1 MASLRWL
8 LFPLL
13 LVACPSDEKDEGD
26 TDDTSGGAAEDSVDD
41 AIQPVINSIDVVDCV
56 EYQSAGEAWSI
67 SLSVDDPQGPDTVSG
82 GSYDVLNSEGGVLAS
97 YTLTCNEGTCLGSF
111 RADYDSITCSLVGSV
126 TFRFV
131 IEDEDGNQSAPTD
144 YAT

>member
-1 MASLRWL
+1 MASLRLFL
-8 LFPLL
+8 LPLL
-13 LVACPSDEKDEGD
+13 LVACPSDEKDDD

-41 AIQPVINSIDVVDCV
+41 AVQPVINSVDVVDCV
-56 EYQSAGEAWSI
+56 EYQSAGEAWSLT
-67 SLSVDDPQGPDTVSG
+67 LSVDDPQGADTVAG
-82 GSYDVLNSEGGVLAS
+82 GSYDVLNAEGGVLAT
-97 YTLTCNEGTCLGSF
+97 YTLTCNEGSCIGSF
-111 RADYDSITCSLVGSV
+111 RAEYDSITCALEGSV